1 MDQPKIDAP
10 FNSAAPPRPTINY
23 EWSFIHINFQP
34 LPLFRKLKYEAIISI
49 FVEKMTLP
57 PNGFTENHAFPQ
69 WFSWKLTSYSNLTPP
84 PLSSSKLWMVFYTY
98 NLPTIAT
105 VRFIAHGDVDM
116 YDAKVMQYWSQL
128 WEHWLWMKLF

>member
-1 MDQPKIDAP
+1 MGLPKIMP
-10 FNSAAPPRPTINY
+10 S
-23 EWSFIHINFQP
+23 
-34 LPLFRKLKYEAIISI
+34 
-49 FVEKMTLP
+49 
-57 PNGFTENHAFPQ
+57 PNGFRENWHHIQ
-69 WFSWKLTSYSNLTPP
+69 IWPP

-105 VRFIAHGDVDM
+105 VRFIAHGDFDM